1 MVAMVI
7 GDGGVVV
14 AMVFGQ
20 GSRRGKENMEALCP
34 RRKGKKFRHLLFAA
48 PFLLFIHLLEFFFPL
63 KST

>member
-20 GSRRGKENMEALCP
+20 GSRRGKEG
-34 RRKGKKFRHLLFAA
+34 RS
-48 PFLLFIHLLEFFFPL
+48 
-63 KST
+63 KSR